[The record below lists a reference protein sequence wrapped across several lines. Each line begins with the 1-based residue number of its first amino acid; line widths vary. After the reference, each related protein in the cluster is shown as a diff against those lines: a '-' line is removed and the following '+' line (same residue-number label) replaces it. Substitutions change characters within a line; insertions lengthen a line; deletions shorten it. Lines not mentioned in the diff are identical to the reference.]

1 MPKHPV
7 PSPGDVYVRK
17 HADGRY
23 GAVRVLRVVDKSILL
38 STTDYLADHPP
49 MVPED
54 RLRRPVEQHRFFY
67 QGQRAICW
75 LRGSPPPNFTL
86 VFNLPLSNDEAL
98 IECNSYGGSWHEGT
112 GLEVFME
119 WRWNHDREALEH
131 EVQEDRVRSEQ
142 EQRRAALAQRPKR
155 MLAEDTFWSLIDL
168 LDWSNTGDDESV
180 LEPLVSALSGLGK
193 PSIRSFAERL
203 AFCLYSLDT
212 KGHAQHI
219 GVDSFIN
226 EAAHFSSDGFL
237 YARCAAVANGRAFY
251 TSVLIDP
258 RRMPKDIEFEAL
270 LSAAPTAWERITG
283 EYLDH
288 QAGCSYET
296 FSNISGWSSEAP

>member
-1 MPKHPV
+1 
-7 PSPGDVYVRK
+7 
-17 HADGRY
+17 
-23 GAVRVLRVVDKSILL
+23 
-38 STTDYLADHPP
+38 
-49 MVPED
+49 
-54 RLRRPVEQHRFFY
+54 
-67 QGQRAICW
+67 
-75 LRGSPPPNFTL
+75 
-86 VFNLPLSNDEAL
+86 
-98 IECNSYGGSWHEGT
+98 
-112 GLEVFME
+112 
-119 WRWNHDREALEH
+119 
-131 EVQEDRVRSEQ
+131 
-142 EQRRAALAQRPKR
+142 